1 MDVKEIRFKSP
12 PRIAYKKNTIFPE
25 SKYYN
30 KLHNIL
36 KIYTKQ
42 KNIEKKYSESNI
54 SKFLNEE
61 IFKKEIN
68 DVFIKT
74 QCKLNNLQIKLSG
87 NKYIE
92 TDYLLPFWD
101 EFSISNAPKY
111 VLVSKKYILI
121 DINETYNI
129 IELTNLEK
137 YREDK
142 SKVKIHKIILPQ
154 GFKIE
159 SE

>member
-1 MDVKEIRFKSP
+1 MDVKEIRFISA

-25 SKYYN
+25 SKYFN

-42 KNIEKKYSESNI
+42 KNIENKYSESNI
-54 SKFLNEE
+54 LKFSNEE

-87 NKYIE
+87 SRHIK
-92 TDYLLPFWD
+92 TDYLLPYWG
-101 EFSISNAPKY
+101 I
-111 VLVSKKYILI
+111 
-121 DINETYNI
+121 
-129 IELTNLEK
+129 
-137 YREDK
+137 
-142 SKVKIHKIILPQ
+142 
-154 GFKIE
+154 
-159 SE
+159 